1 MAWRGV
7 VRRGEVWRG
16 VAWPCVAWRGVAW
29 RGLVWRVVGGPE
41 KSALEESD
49 SVKRAFS
56 KAGVS
61 HQRKRSLSWEAP

>member
-1 MAWRGV
+1 M
-7 VRRGEVWRG
+7 
-16 VAWPCVAWRGVAW
+16 AW